1 MSEHEVQNNPPPGT
15 FRLSQ
20 SDLINPLWL
29 RINEYLEGRLAA
41 VRAENDS
48 DLLTEMQT
56 ATNRGAIKFLKQF
69 IALGKI
75 PPPTIDG

>member
-20 SDLINPLWL
+20 SDLVNPLWL
-29 RINEYLEGRLAA
+29 RINEYLEFQLAKL
-41 VRAENDS
+41 RTEND
-48 DLLTEMQT
+48 DIALDAMQT
-56 ATNRGAIKFLKQF
+56 AIKRGHIQFLRQF